1 MMVQR
6 GAQCRTA
13 TIALTTTRFVGSSAK
28 SCSTVICPVTTPQPS
43 GARRPAPF
51 GAPAD
56 GSEICVVCEIRSA
69 RGQLVIGGGPRT
81 GEHHQSMPFHVACFE
96 VWNDERRAP
105 KTWL

>member
-1 MMVQR
+1 MPNR
-6 GAQCRTA
+6 HDRADNNPLRWLIREKLLDGRLPRDNAA
-13 TIALTTTRFVGSSAK
+13 TV
-28 SCSTVICPVTTPQPS
+28 
-43 GARRPAPF
+43 F

-56 GSEICVVCEIRSA
+56 GSEICVVCEIRIA

-105 KTWL
+105 KTWLNSDSRPETARMA